1 MWAWSVE
8 EVFVFEKTLN
18 LCKNI
23 FRGRKKVVRANTTGS
38 WLAGCWRC
46 AGRQR
51 QPEDHAI
58 TNTPHATP
66 KPQKIVPERI
76 KSCFSLRVPI
86 CRSSSTSS
94 TIYLPSWRQ
103 PHTNTRVVAAARLA
117 AANVTIVPKAPP
129 LQAMVASPLSS
140 RPQARLLLSFQ
151 LLPIQL
157 LLLLFLDHRHLPH
170 RLTS

>member
-1 MWAWSVE
+1 VS
-8 EVFVFEKTLN
+8 VFEKTLN
-18 LCKNI
+18 LSKNI

-38 WLAGCWRC
+38 WQALWRC
-46 AGRQR
+46 AGRLR

-129 LQAMVASPLSS
+129 LQAMVPSPLSS